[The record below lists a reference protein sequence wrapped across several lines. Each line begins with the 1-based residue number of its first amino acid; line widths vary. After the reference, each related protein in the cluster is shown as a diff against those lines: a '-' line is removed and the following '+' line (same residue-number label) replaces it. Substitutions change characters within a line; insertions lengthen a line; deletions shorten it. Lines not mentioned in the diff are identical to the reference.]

1 MLKKS
6 IAALVLAAGSA
17 ALAACFGLTVEA
29 AKASA
34 IAGGFGSLF
43 TFYIMQTS
51 GLVKD
56 KAE

>member
-6 IAALVLAAGSA
+6 IAAIVLAVGSA
-17 ALAACFGLTVEA
+17 GIAAGLGLTMEA

-34 IAGGFGSLF
+34 IAGGVGSLF
-43 TFYIMQTS
+43 TFYIMQTA

-56 KAE
+56 KAD